1 MTESTDQMA
10 LAQQLAVWV
19 SGLDGELHFWDQWLA
34 TQGLQWPDDFQ
45 SRLDPHREIE
55 PWLLCEVD
63 NGPVRVLDVGS
74 GPLTCL
80 GFYHRGRRVELT
92 ACDPLAPFYAELI
105 AKHGV
110 SCPVPTQLGF
120 AEDLSAFFSL
130 DEFDVVHCRNAL
142 DHSFEPV
149 RGIEEMLL
157 VLKPGGQIVL
167 SHVINEAEHGQ
178 YVGLHQWNF
187 DSSDGDFIIWNKSHT
202 INANKH
208 FAQYADIVV
217 DNSRPSWINVTF
229 RKTASPPV
237 AIERYRVRVG
247 ELLTAMLRALG
258 ASSLTSKKILV

>member
-1 MTESTDQMA
+1 MA

-178 YVGLHQWNF
+178 YGL
-187 DSSDGDFIIWNKSHT
+187 DCISGTLIAPTAISLSGISRTRSMRTSISPST
-202 INANKH
+202 T
-208 FAQYADIVV
+208 DIVV
-217 DNSRPSWINVTF
+217 DNSRPQ
-229 RKTASPPV
+229 
-237 AIERYRVRVG
+237 
-247 ELLTAMLRALG
+247 LD
-258 ASSLTSKKILV
+258 